1 MKNHIFRSDFPRYEM
16 SRRNSSFQKFF
27 KKLVKS
33 INRLEMFAQTLMFTE
48 ENSFELTPHVTKFWV
63 TIITIYRDHRGHD
76 SINDFYQFLFGP
88 KWSIILY
95 MDTRNGN
102 HEIMKKT
109 LKKRP
114 LKMRTKENLDHLGA
128 GKVDH
133 FVVQ

>member
-76 SINDFYQFLFGP
+76 SMNDFYQFLFGP

-102 HEIMKKT
+102 HEIMKK
-109 LKKRP
+109 
-114 LKMRTKENLDHLGA
+114 M
-128 GKVDH
+128 
-133 FVVQ
+133 

>member
-1 MKNHIFRSDFPRYEM
+1 
-16 SRRNSSFQKFF
+16 
-27 KKLVKS
+27 
-33 INRLEMFAQTLMFTE
+33 MFAQTLMFTE

-76 SINDFYQFLFGP
+76 YINDFYQFLFGP

-128 GKVDH
+128 RKVDH

>member
-1 MKNHIFRSDFPRYEM
+1 M
-16 SRRNSSFQKFF
+16 SRR
-27 KKLVKS
+27 
-33 INRLEMFAQTLMFTE
+33 FAQTLMFTE

-76 SINDFYQFLFGP
+76 SMNDFYQFLFGP

-102 HEIMKKT
+102 HEIMKK
-109 LKKRP
+109 
-114 LKMRTKENLDHLGA
+114 MWTKENLDYLGA

>member
-16 SRRNSSFQKFF
+16 SRRNSSFQKFL

-76 SINDFYQFLFGP
+76 YINDFYQFLFGP

-102 HEIMKKT
+102 HEIMKK
-109 LKKRP
+109 
-114 LKMRTKENLDHLGA
+114 M
-128 GKVDH
+128 
-133 FVVQ
+133 